1 MQVKRWLRLLKN
13 GHIDVLGK
21 EVAQYKARITPPEDV
36 ALIEIST
43 LLENAVCTP
52 DPELYCLA
60 VRKVKRLL
68 QEVETPISCGTNKKE
83 VKNNAK
89 SNR

>member
-1 MQVKRWLRLLKN
+1 MQVKRWLRLLTN

-21 EVAQYKARITPPEDV
+21 EVAQHKAKLTPPEYV
-36 ALIEIST
+36 ALVEISV
-43 LLENAVCTP
+43 LIENALCTP

-60 VRKVKRLL
+60 IRKVKNLL
-68 QEVETPISCGTNKKE
+68 QELETPIPCGTNKKE